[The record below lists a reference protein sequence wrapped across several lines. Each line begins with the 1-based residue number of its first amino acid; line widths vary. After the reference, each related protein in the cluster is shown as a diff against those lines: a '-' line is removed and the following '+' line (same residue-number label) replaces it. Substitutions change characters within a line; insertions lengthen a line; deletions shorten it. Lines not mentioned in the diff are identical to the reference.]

1 MVQSKELPL
10 IAGRGNTSDEQ
21 ERWSCHNTENM
32 SVAYIVGNVQDL
44 FCRIRKSRHIVAQTA
59 LQNDFLRPKSQY
71 FSTDSYKSLSRLQHR
86 TLTSVVLYH
95 YPG

>member
-59 LQNDFLRPKSQY
+59 LQNDFFCVQNLITFP
-71 FSTDSYKSLSRLQHR
+71 
-86 TLTSVVLYH
+86 LTVTSH
-95 YPG
+95 YPGYNTAL